1 MESKD
6 LVSKPIVARLQEQ
19 GTALRIKEVFGDR
32 VLVKTT
38 KPVTALDEAK
48 KLGIVIPEAVEK
60 ANLPPP
66 STGVVVMMGEAAGE
80 RLHLGDMVLFSKFAG
95 ANFLIDQEEFK
106 ILDWGEIWAVLEESD
121 QGDNNGL

>member
-6 LVSKPIVARLQEQ
+6 LVSKPVVARLQEQ
-19 GTALRIKEVFGDR
+19 GTNIRIKEIFGSR

-66 STGVVVMMGEAAGE
+66 STGLVVMTGETASE
-80 RLHLGDMVLFSKFAG
+80 RLHFGDMVLFSKFAG

-106 ILDWGEIWAVLEESD
+106 ILDWGEIWAVLEEES
-121 QGDNNGL
+121 